1 MTPVVFTDL
10 DGTLLNSHDYR
21 CDEAIPTLTL
31 LQHQNIP
38 IIPVTS
44 KTRAEV
50 EPLLKDLH
58 LQGPFIVENGS
69 GVFIHPD
76 DERFDLSDTQPQQG
90 YRLKQF
96 GCSYPQARSAL
107 SQLSQHLDLTLQ
119 GFGDLTV
126 PQLTALTGL
135 APHAAQQAQTRDFSE
150 PFITPRDRPHQTIQ
164 QAVSD
169 LGFRIVVGDRFSHL
183 IGPQASKGTAVR
195 WLLQQFHHSPPSPTH
210 PRSRQ
215 QSQRP
220 RPARSRRSPHHHP
233 QQQRTHSPRPPTSRR
248 PNCPPRWR
256 PRLGRCDRPLACPP
270 NPLRRQ
276 LPKAIDHRPRRHI
289 IIHLHISRLRQLH
302 QQPFRLIKR

>member
-195 WLLQQFHHSPPSPTH
+195 WLLQQFHHSPPPQPILGLGNSPNDLDLLEAVEV
-210 PRSRQ
+210 P
-215 QSQRP
+215 
-220 RPARSRRSPHHHP
+220 
-233 QQQRTHSPRPPTSRR
+233 
-248 PNCPPRWR
+248 
-256 PRLGRCDRPLACPP
+256 
-270 NPLRRQ
+270 
-276 LPKAIDHRPRRHI
+276 I
-289 IIHLHISRLRQLH
+289 IIPNNKGLIHPGLQHLDAQIAPHAGARGWAAAIAPWLA
-302 QQPFRLIKR
+302 P